1 MSLVFR
7 AESARNRQPDPIHS
21 SLLLLLLILFFSPLL
36 FTSLCPSLQSP
47 LLFPAHYPFTSSFP
61 HPPSPFSPSLL
72 FLFFSFFFFFCRL
85 SGFSPSLFP
94 DPREEWFCE
103 VPPVSSQT
111 SRQTILPS
119 TICPSVHPFLRA
131 FCHTHTSVRGERSLP
146 ASSTLWKQ
154 SSEGSRPAPR
164 SESTPPASFYLQPPG
179 PSFGFQLHGK
189 TFGAAANVPPLHLLL
204 PPLSPDQ
211 GRLVRRVDLFYPLQ
225 LKGCL
230 FATKKKKKTR
240 QFFIL

>member
-1 MSLVFR
+1 M
-7 AESARNRQPDPIHS
+7 
-21 SLLLLLLILFFSPLL
+21 
-36 FTSLCPSLQSP
+36 
-47 LLFPAHYPFTSSFP
+47 
-61 HPPSPFSPSLL
+61 
-72 FLFFSFFFFFCRL
+72 
-85 SGFSPSLFP
+85 
-94 DPREEWFCE
+94 
-103 VPPVSSQT
+103 SSQT
-111 SRQTILPS
+111 SRQTIIPS

-164 SESTPPASFYLQPPG
+164 SERTPPASFYLQPPG

-211 GRLVRRVDLFYPLQ
+211 GRMVRRVDLFYPLQ

-230 FATKKKKKTR
+230 FATKKKKNTSVLHLVSVSKPSRETLLNSVSPLFCCLFKYQAIPASVMSCSR
-240 QFFIL
+240 IQ